1 MGSSLSNCLD
11 MAVTMKSAVRVDMNS
26 ASLELADFPDEIILK
41 VCASLD
47 LKDLLN
53 CGQVSKRFRRISHD
67 EFLWQRIDLS
77 RQNVSA
83 AFIQFILDRGCKYL
97 DLSNC
102 HILDLKSIENI
113 FINCIQS
120 TELNLEYTNISLKSS
135 SFSIESKVN
144 IGIFYNEDP
153 DEYIRILLER
163 CNQLK
168 EFQLKYYVPFADI
181 ATTSIVEGLKHFHYF
196 DTLDLTLYS
205 HEKISCS
212 NLLHLPGITKI
223 TNLNIIRNK
232 DITRLR
238 TELKSLNFYIKE
250 YLTRSPP
257 NYASSLR

>member
-97 DLSNC
+97 DLSNSR
-102 HILDLKSIENI
+102 ILDLKSIENI

-120 TELNLEYTNISLKSS
+120 TELNLEYKNISIKQSN
-135 SFSIESKVN
+135 FSIQSKIDV
-144 IGIFYNEDP
+144 GIFYNEDP
-153 DEYIRILLER
+153 DEHIKILLER

-168 EFQLKYYVPFADI
+168 EFQLKYYVPIADI
-181 ATTSIVEGLKHFHYF
+181 ATTNIVEGLKHFQNL

-212 NLLHLPGITKI
+212 NLLHLPGTTKI
-223 TNLNIIRNK
+223 TSLNIIRNK

-238 TELKSLNFYIKE
+238 TELKSLNLYINE
-250 YLTRSPP
+250 DYPR
-257 NYASSLR
+257 AFW

>member
-1 MGSSLSNCLD
+1 MENSLSNDLD
-11 MAVTMKSAVRVDMNS
+11 MAVTMKNSVRVVDMNS
-26 ASLELADFPDEIILK
+26 DIFELSDFPDEIILK

-83 AFIQFILDRGCKYL
+83 AFIQFILDKGCKYL
-97 DLSNC
+97 DLSNSSALD
-102 HILDLKSIENI
+102 ILDLKSIQNI

-120 TELNLEYTNISLKSS
+120 TELNLEYTNISIKQSS
-135 SFSIESKVN
+135 MSIQSKID

-153 DEYIRILLER
+153 DEHIKILLER

-168 EFQLKYYVPFADI
+168 ELQLKYYVPISDN
-181 ATTSIVEGLKHFHYF
+181 ATTNIVEGLKHFRHL

-212 NLLHLPGITKI
+212 NLLHLPVITKL
-223 TNLNIIRNK
+223 TSLNFIRNK
-232 DITRLR
+232 EITRLR
-238 TELKSLNFYIKE
+238 TELKSLK
-250 YLTRSPP
+250 L
-257 NYASSLR
+257 LKWKLL